1 MNQAP
6 RPPREPADPL
16 GRILLAYVEKRA
28 SADATAKALL
38 DELKRS
44 RRSINIQMDADLRA
58 AVARL
63 KRAHEPE

>member
-1 MNQAP
+1 MDQAR
-6 RPPREPADPL
+6 RPPREPTDPVV
-16 GRILLAYVEKRA
+16 RILLAYVEKRA

-44 RRSINIQMDADLRA
+44 RRSINLQIDADLRA

-63 KRAHEPE
+63 ERAQEPE